1 MTDSMVIPVT
11 TEDDVV
17 VARQAGRRI
26 AQESGFGLA
35 DQCRFAT
42 AISELTRNVIQH
54 AGTGRATVRPAL
66 NGGKVGIEA
75 TLEDDGPGIPDI
87 NIAMEDGYT
96 TRTGNL
102 GAGLPGAR
110 RLTHEFHLET
120 RPSVDGTKVTI
131 RMWKG

>member
-1 MTDSMVIPVT
+1 MTDPVIVT
-11 TEDDVV
+11 ITREDDVV

-26 AQESGFGLA
+26 AKEVGFGLA

-54 AGTGRATVRPAL
+54 AGNGRATVGPTP

-75 TLEDDGPGIPDI
+75 TLEDGGPGIPDI
-87 NIAMEDGYT
+87 ELAMEDGYT
-96 TRTGNL
+96 TRTGNM

-110 RLTHEFHLET
+110 RLTHEFYLET
-120 RPSVDGTKVTI
+120 RPSVDGTKVI
-131 RMWKG
+131 VRMWRG